1 MEVHIAPVV
10 IIYYNVLFQFKT
22 VSQRSKLQD
31 KLDLL
36 RLRYPCCP
44 SIDEFSQVLL
54 SSEGIHDAEQNEFH
68 ILSKFTVAYPQLK
81 VGGEILPD
89 LIEFYNWIHRELKF
103 LVEETYALKN
113 GMEEIITKGD
123 KKFTDLG
130 LHNLY
135 ERVKGEGWELKR
147 HSFSLYF
154 CLSYPDGFNRYMDTI
169 GGYISVGSSGD
180 QRSRQDVFHISDSTT
195 LIHFLSIDRE
205 ASSEATMETDYL
217 TMNGWLLTVIL
228 DIVSMA

>member
-1 MEVHIAPVV
+1 
-10 IIYYNVLFQFKT
+10 
-22 VSQRSKLQD
+22 
-31 KLDLL
+31 
-36 RLRYPCCP
+36 
-44 SIDEFSQVLL
+44 
-54 SSEGIHDAEQNEFH
+54 
-68 ILSKFTVAYPQLK
+68 
-81 VGGEILPD
+81 
-89 LIEFYNWIHRELKF
+89 
-103 LVEETYALKN
+103 
-113 GMEEIITKGD
+113 MEEIITKGD

-135 ERVKGEGWELKR
+135 ERVKGEGWELKQ

-228 DIVSMA
+228 DIVSMTCHVLNCFREHGYNFRSITIMNSLKTYLQQRTTQNNLTFHPYLLRQNQEQSCQKKWLMIFALLERETAAGMGYI